1 MGARILE
8 RPLNQV
14 EEDVSPVLPC
24 PSCQKD
30 AHYAGTRSKEV
41 LSVLGP
47 LALVR
52 RYYHCSSCH
61 EGFFPKDR
69 MLDVEGSS
77 VTPGVLRMTG
87 IVGAELSFEKGAEF
101 LRELADLRVSPKQV
115 ERVAEA
121 LGAEI
126 AEDERTCIDPDPV
139 ASLPSTLYL
148 GPDGTGIPMR
158 REEVAGRSGKQEDG
172 SSKTREVKLCVVW
185 SAETTDDQGIPVRDE
200 GSASYTAAIESAASP
215 DTGQG
220 PSDFAARI
228 LREASRRG
236 FDLVDRQAVVADG
249 APWIWNTATEHFPRA
264 IQILDLFHAKEHLGN
279 VAKAIFGPE
288 SDRTRPWTEDR
299 HAQLDDGKVDA
310 IIAALRIYAPRCEEA
325 RKCIGYIETN
335 RSRMRTPEF
344 RAMGLSSLLRD
355 GRGRMQDCDRSPAQ
369 TVRHVLESRGGQ
381 RHHCASMR
389 QTGAEDSKPSSSG
402 ARQGGAREDRQWTVF
417 FVFQKIWRAPP
428 FCPRVTSRLAVDGML
443 IVMKDGIKDE
453 GTEDKGSSTHD
464 DHKGFIR
471 TDCHFFL
478 LPCSKG

>member
-1 MGARILE
+1 MLGAEAGRTVDLEALEKALRSRALEVGARILE
-8 RPLNQV
+8 RHLNQV

-30 AHYAGTRSKEV
+30 AHYAGTRTKEV

-101 LRELADLRVSPKQV
+101 LRELADLRLSPKQV

-126 AEDERTCIDPDPV
+126 AEDERTCLDPDPV

-220 PSDFAARI
+220 PSDFAARV

-249 APWIWNTATEHFPRA
+249 APWIWNNVTEHFPRA

-299 HAQLDDGKVDA
+299 HAELDDGKVDA

-335 RSRMRTPEF
+335 RSRMRYPEF
-344 RAMGLSSLLRD
+344 RAQGL
-355 GRGRMQDCDRSPAQ
+355 C
-369 TVRHVLESRGGQ
+369 V
-381 RHHCASMR
+381 
-389 QTGAEDSKPSSSG
+389 SSG
-402 ARQGGAREDRQWTVF
+402 MVEAGCKTAIGARLKQSGMFWSLEGANAIIALRCAKLSGRLEAF
-417 FVFQKIWRAPP
+417 FERRAARR
-428 FCPRVTSRLAVDGML
+428 CA
-443 IVMKDGIKDE
+443 
-453 GTEDKGSSTHD
+453 
-464 DHKGFIR
+464 
-471 TDCHFFL
+471 
-478 LPCSKG
+478 